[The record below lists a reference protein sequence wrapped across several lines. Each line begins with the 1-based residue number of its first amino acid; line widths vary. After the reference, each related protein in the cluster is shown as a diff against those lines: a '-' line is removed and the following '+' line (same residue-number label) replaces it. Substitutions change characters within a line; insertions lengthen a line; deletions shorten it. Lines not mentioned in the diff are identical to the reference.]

1 LADSLETT
9 NPAVF
14 HSNRK
19 GKNLVLVGERT
30 ETAPPTPDLAAR
42 EAALEAKEAELQ
54 AALATVRA
62 ALDIAAVRVR
72 SLLALAASVMVFA
85 WSIYDPQWPRIIGAG
100 IFAAMVLWPVLWMDK
115 G

>member
-1 LADSLETT
+1 MADSLETT

-30 ETAPPTPDLAAR
+30 ETAHQTHDAAR
-42 EAALEAKEAELQ
+42 EAALAAKEAELQ

>member
-1 LADSLETT
+1 MADSLETT

-19 GKNLVLVGERT
+19 GRNLQLVGERT
-30 ETAPPTPDLAAR
+30 ETAPPTHDAAR
-42 EAALEAKEAELQ
+42 EAALAAKEAELQ